1 MSEAEIWRLVR
12 LAMPSPLLTEAEEAA
27 VVLPPSLRDPAAI
40 LRTRMPPTCQL
51 CGEPMPP
58 GEEVFQ
64 YHGFSG
70 PCPKPTKEATPVNP
84 EVPEMFVPSP
94 DRMLKWFEYAHLPE
108 KLQAISKP
116 FGDLAHRLATDVPS
130 GPERTVA
137 LRKLLEAKD
146 AAVRAALN
154 PGC

>member
-12 LAMPSPLLTEAEEAA
+12 LACPLPPLTEAEEAA
-27 VVLPPSLRDPAAI
+27 VVLPPLLRDPAAI
-40 LRTRMPPTCQL
+40 LARHIKEDAMSSERPAELAVERARTAA
-51 CGEPMPP
+51 
-58 GEEVFQ
+58 
-64 YHGFSG
+64 
-70 PCPKPTKEATPVNP
+70 TKTGDGTLQQAP
-84 EVPEMFVPSP
+84 E
-94 DRMLKWFEYAHLPE
+94 RMLKWFEYAHLPE

-116 FGDLAHRLATDVPS
+116 FGDLANRLAADVPQ
-130 GPERTVA
+130 GPERTIA